1 MKSVKKNKGMKP
13 SAFFSFGVLPYNAR
27 GGGRKAGQRCLEL
40 HRVSADIRLY
50 SSVMGKPSWVP
61 MSKCSCY
68 VLYLPHVYTGRGV
81 GGTYMECARVA

>member
-1 MKSVKKNKGMKP
+1 MRG
-13 SAFFSFGVLPYNAR
+13 AGVEKLA
-27 GGGRKAGQRCLEL
+27 KAVRNL

-68 VLYLPHVYTGRGV
+68 VLYLPHVYTGRGRGV
-81 GGTYMECARVA
+81 HTWSVHGSQRAHWSGSEIGRLTILCYYMSS

>member
-1 MKSVKKNKGMKP
+1 MRG
-13 SAFFSFGVLPYNAR
+13 AGVEKLA
-27 GGGRKAGQRCLEL
+27 KAVWNL

-68 VLYLPHVYTGRGV
+68 VLYLPHVYTGRGRGYIH
-81 GGTYMECARVA
+81 GGCMGPREHTGVAQRLGDYLVLLYVELNPA